1 MSNFLDDLLNEKT
14 SDKWVEQNSEEWD
27 KVRLGR
33 FTASEMFRLMEPA
46 KRDMTPEELKAR
58 PKSGKG
64 SSAKLIYDYEKL
76 SDAAMTYIYEKVA
89 EELTGQ
95 AQQQGYAFPLVHG
108 NTYEEEAA
116 EYFAKKTGFTLEK
129 TGFYKYTTAAGGSP
143 DRLVN
148 DDAIL
153 EIKAP
158 FNSVNQVKYLMLTDQ
173 FDLKREYFNY
183 WCQVQCNMM
192 FTERSKAYFAS
203 YDFRMKN
210 EKMKM
215 QIIEIAQDVE
225 FHDLV
230 RKKIVQATA
239 EKLKLINLLT

>member
-1 MSNFLDDLLNEKT
+1 MSNFLDDLLDEKT
-14 SDKWVEQNSEEWD
+14 SDKWVEQNSPEWD
-27 KVRLGR
+27 QVRIGR
-33 FTASEMFRLMEPA
+33 FTASEMHRLMEPA
-46 KRDMTPEELKAR
+46 KREMTEQELKAR

-116 EYFAKKTGFTLEK
+116 EYFANKTGFVLEK

-148 DDAIL
+148 DDGIL

-173 FDLKREYFNY
+173 YDLKREYFPY

-192 FTERSKAYFAS
+192 FTERTIAYFAS
-203 YDFRMKN
+203 YDFRMKD

-215 QIIEIAQDVE
+215 QIIEVKPDFQ
-225 FHDLV
+225 FHELV
-230 RKKIVQATA
+230 RKKIAQATE
-239 EKLKLINLLT
+239 EKLKIIKLLS